1 MKTYSGDRTID
12 GVIVFVNQAHL
23 LPDTGGA
30 IFSDTGF
37 EWGYDGPGP
46 RQLAYAILID
56 HLGDASRAKAL
67 VPRFVEGCVAR
78 LDNEW
83 SISSA
88 DIEAVLKSPER
99 TGQRA

>member
-12 GVIVFVNQAHL
+12 GVIVLVDQARL
-23 LPDTGGA
+23 LPDLGGA

-46 RQLAYAILID
+46 RELAYVILVD
-56 HLGDASRAKAL
+56 HLGDTSRAKVL
-67 VPRFVEGCVAR
+67 VPRFVEGCIAK

-83 SISSA
+83 SISSV

>member
-1 MKTYSGDRTID
+1 MKIYSGDRTID

-83 SISSA
+83 SISSV
-88 DIEAVLKSPER
+88 DIEAVLNSPER